1 MPETT
6 PAGQTRPTTA
16 ESPTIAERLAEANG
30 PLFGFEFFP
39 PKDDAGAAQLR
50 DAIGHLEPLGP
61 DFVSVTYGAS
71 GSTRER
77 TIKATREIASTTN
90 LTVMGHL
97 TCASQATAD
106 LVRTVEAYGETG
118 LKHVL
123 AIRGDMPGG
132 PTAPWEQHPEGLANA
147 TELVRLVK
155 QHGDFCVGVAAFP
168 DVHPEKQDAALDA
181 RILVEKAEAGADFAI
196 TQLFFN
202 PDAYFDLVER
212 VRDLG
217 CQIPII
223 PGIMPITNVRQIE
236 RFAELS
242 GAPVPEQ
249 VVNRLG
255 AVADDPAQVRKV
267 GSRIASEI
275 AVTLLRG
282 GAPGLQFFTQNRSL
296 ATREIFAKLA
306 ESRW

>member
-6 PAGQTRPTTA
+6 PAGQTRPITA
-16 ESPTIAERLAEANG
+16 ESPSIAERLAEANG

-39 PKDDAGAAQLR
+39 PRDDAGAAQLR

-155 QHGDFCVGVAAFP
+155 RHGDFCVGVAAFP

-181 RILVEKAEAGADFAI
+181 RILVEKAAAGADFAI

>member
-1 MPETT
+1 MPGTS
-6 PAGQTRPTTA
+6 PAADSATA
-16 ESPTIAERLAEANG
+16 PTIAELLARADG

-39 PKDDAGAAQLR
+39 PRDDAGADQLR
-50 DAIGHLEPLGP
+50 DAITHLEPLHP

-77 TIKATREIASTTN
+77 TIHATRNIAEATN

-97 TCASQATAD
+97 TCASQSTAE
-106 LVRTVEAYGETG
+106 LVHTIEAYAEVG

-132 PTAPWEQHPEGLANA
+132 PTVPWEKHPDGLSNA

-181 RILVEKAEAGADFAI
+181 RILVDKAEAGADFAI

-217 CQIPII
+217 CQMPII
-223 PGIMPITNVRQIE
+223 PGIMPITNIKQIQ
-236 RFAELS
+236 RFADLS

-249 VVNRLG
+249 VVDRLQ
-255 AVADDPAQVRKV
+255 AVADDPAEVRKV
-267 GSRIASEI
+267 GGRIATEI

-282 GAPGLQFFTQNRSL
+282 DAPGLQFFTQNRSL
-296 ATREIFAKLA
+296 ATREIFANLL
-306 ESRW
+306 ERHW